1 MLSIKCQ
8 SGLFLYI
15 RGLKF
20 FIVMNIPK
28 IGTVG
33 MLLLMVCMMQT
44 VEAQRFVG
52 FAAAG
57 ANFSQIEGDDVH
69 GFYKVGANGG
79 LGVSVALNQKQT
91 WHLSLE
97 LLYTQKGS
105 RKTNDPGYFDTLNY
119 APSMFQNVDR
129 TKPFDP
135 RAKCKISLDYVQIPL
150 LVHFEEMY
158 SGCTFGLGFAW
169 SRLVRAH
176 EVYNGF
182 TRTITARSGD
192 YKKSDWSVVADIN
205 VRLYKNL
212 NLNFRYEYSLVP
224 VRRTDFEYMRND
236 GSSLKEEHKFFNNQ
250 VSVRL
255 LYNFNQKFYKNTRVN
270 KYGQRMGTKWLREVP
285 TYND

>member
-1 MLSIKCQ
+1 MIMYNRRINIIFLFILVFSTQTIK
-8 SGLFLYI
+8 
-15 RGLKF
+15 
-20 FIVMNIPK
+20 
-28 IGTVG
+28 
-33 MLLLMVCMMQT
+33 
-44 VEAQRFVG
+44 AQRFTG
-52 FAAAG
+52 FAALG

-79 LGVSVALNQKQT
+79 LGVSVALNPKET

-105 RKTNDPGYFDTLNY
+105 RKTNTPGYFDTTKY
-119 APSMFQNVDR
+119 GSSMFLNIDK
-129 TKPFDP
+129 TKPFNP
-135 RAKCKISLDYVQIPL
+135 KTKCIIELDYVQIPL
-150 LVHFEEMY
+150 LVHYEDRF

-182 TRTITARSGD
+182 TRTINARSGD
-192 YKKSDWSVVADIN
+192 YKKSDWSVIADIN

-224 VRRTDFEYMRND
+224 IRTTNFEYKRSD
-236 GSSLKEEHKFFNNQ
+236 GSTLIEKHKFFNNQ
-250 VSVRL
+250 ISLRL

-270 KYGQRMGTKWLREVP
+270 RYGKRMGTKWLREIP
-285 TYND
+285 NYNE